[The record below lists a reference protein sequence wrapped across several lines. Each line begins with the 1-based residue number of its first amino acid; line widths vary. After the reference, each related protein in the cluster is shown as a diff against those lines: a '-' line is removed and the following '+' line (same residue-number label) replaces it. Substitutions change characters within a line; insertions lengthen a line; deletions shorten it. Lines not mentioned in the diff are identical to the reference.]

1 MPLTNYGEASVL
13 GTVFGNSTAQP
24 TTAQAWN
31 VGLITVTGVWT
42 ASTAYTVGQL
52 VIPTNF
58 ATSSPT
64 PENRIFRCTTAGTT
78 GSTQPATW
86 TAGTATAAGTTT
98 DGGVTWTE
106 ATSWFYIYSNIVGYE
121 VGTGVGYSRL
131 AATNT
136 YGTSGSNSWLA
147 PATPSSYPGSASTN
161 FNNPLSFGPSTGSW
175 GNVAG
180 FFLIPS
186 AGSPSGPY
194 AWNTLSNYVPML
206 TSGMTLTLPATTG
219 ITVTLT

>member
-1 MPLTNYGEASVL
+1 MPLTNYGEAQAL
-13 GTVFGNSTAQP
+13 GTLFGNSGIQP
-24 TTAQAWN
+24 TTGQAWN
-31 VGLITVTGVWT
+31 VGLIAVTGIWT

-58 ATSSPT
+58 ATGSGQ

-78 GSTQPATW
+78 GSTQPGTW
-86 TAGTATAAGTTT
+86 TNGSAGAGSTMT

-106 ATSWFYIYSNIVGYE
+106 VTGYFYTYSNITAYEPSTSSTGYA
-121 VGTGVGYSRL
+121 RL
-131 AATNT
+131 AATNSQT
-136 YGTSGSNSWLA
+136 GSTWASPTQA
-147 PATPSSYPGSASTN
+147 SSYPGSGSTT
-161 FNNPLSFGPSTGSW
+161 FQAALSFGPSTASW
-175 GNVAG
+175 GIIAG

-206 TSGMTLTLPATTG
+206 TSGMTLTLPASSG
-219 ITVTLT
+219 LTVTLT